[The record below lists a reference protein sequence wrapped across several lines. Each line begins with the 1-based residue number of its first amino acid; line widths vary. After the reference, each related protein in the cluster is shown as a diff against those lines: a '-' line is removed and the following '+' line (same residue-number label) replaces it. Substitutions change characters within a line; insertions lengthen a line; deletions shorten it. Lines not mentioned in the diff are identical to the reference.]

1 MQPTAVLPSA
11 RILLAEEQ
19 AASRDLVVL
28 VLGKLDYQIDV
39 FGSAR
44 DALARLDSVKPALLL
59 VSATLPDL
67 PGPELVRAI
76 GRRASPDPAPIVV
89 IGPDSGEPPRSD
101 YLLAGAFDYLA
112 RPIDIERLLRLVE
125 RSVRRRA
132 PTKTAHPGVPPVLD
146 LDHLRG
152 FTDGDRQ
159 LEGELLA
166 LFLSSADVYLE
177 RMSQALRAGQ
187 PWSAFAH
194 ALKGASANLGARRV
208 AALALDAERSTPDS
222 AQLEAIRR
230 AVDQVREFGQAWQ
243 T

>member
-1 MQPTAVLPSA
+1 MQPTADSSSA
-11 RILLAEEQ
+11 RILLAKEQ

-39 FGSAR
+39 VGSAR
-44 DALARLDSVKPALLL
+44 DALTRLDLVKPALLL

-67 PGPELVRAI
+67 SGLELVRAI
-76 GRRASPDPAPIVV
+76 GRRTAPGLAPIVV
-89 IGPDSGEPPRSD
+89 IGPDSEEPPRSD
-101 YLLAGAFDYLA
+101 YLLAGAVDYLN
-112 RPIDIERLLRLVE
+112 RPIDIERLLRVVE
-125 RSVRRRA
+125 RSVRRRPPA
-132 PTKTAHPGVPPVLD
+132 STAQTDAPPVLD
-146 LDHLRG
+146 LDHLQG

-177 RMSQALRAGQ
+177 RMGQALRAGQ

-230 AVDQVREFGQAWQ
+230 AIDQVREFGQAWQ